1 MSMLPLLLALLP
13 ASAPDGDPTK
23 IEGCC
28 RDGSARPWPG
38 YNRAVVWTEDLA
50 EARRR
55 ALAEGK
61 FLMVFRLVGDLRSG
75 GT

>member
-1 MSMLPLLLALLP
+1 MPALPLLLALIP
-13 ASAPDGDPTK
+13 VSQGDPTNV
-23 IEGCC
+23 EGCC
-28 RDGSARPWPG
+28 RAGSPQPWPG

-50 EARRR
+50 EASRR
-55 ALAEGK
+55 ARAEGK